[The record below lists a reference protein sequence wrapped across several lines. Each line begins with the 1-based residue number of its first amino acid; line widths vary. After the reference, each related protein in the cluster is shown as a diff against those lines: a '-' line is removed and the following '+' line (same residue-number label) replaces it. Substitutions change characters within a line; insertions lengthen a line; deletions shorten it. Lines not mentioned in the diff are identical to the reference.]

1 MTQARTK
8 TTMTESFVEQA
19 KKFGEEMK
27 KAGTNVFHAGLG
39 VVATT
44 EEQARD
50 TFDRMVDK
58 GKDYGSEESRFVS
71 RATREVKELRVLRKS
86 LAIDVERAVDK
97 FRPDDMEPLFPDK
110 PRLQDEDPPT

>member
-71 RATREVKELRVLRKS
+71 RATREVKELREQVGRRVEDDLCAAAKAVEPES
-86 LAIDVERAVDK
+86 LVDVDSRRAD
-97 FRPDDMEPLFPDK
+97 
-110 PRLQDEDPPT
+110 QC